1 MTMLKTFDAGKLT
14 KEHVGQTVVLNGWV
28 QGWRDFG
35 GILFIDLRDRSGIV
49 QIVFNP
55 EFSGDALELGGRAR
69 NEFVLAVK
77 GKVVERDPETV
88 NANLATGE
96 IEVQVTE
103 VEIMNS
109 AKTPPFPIEDGV
121 EVDESL
127 RLKYRYLDLRRPEM
141 QRTLYLRSKAT
152 KVFRDFLDEHGFLDV
167 ETPILTLSTP
177 EGARD
182 YLVPSRVHPGE
193 FFALPQSPQLF
204 KQLLMI
210 GGIERYY
217 QVARCFRDEDLR
229 ADRQPEFTQ
238 VDIETS
244 FLSQDQLLGM
254 MEELMARLFRETIG
268 AEIET
273 PFQRLTYSDAIHKY
287 GSDKPDLRFGLE
299 IEDVTDIVK
308 TSDVKVFASVAAGGG
323 VVKALNAKGCAS
335 WSRKELDDLQ
345 PFAARY
351 GGKGIAWITVKDGE
365 WKGPIVKFF
374 KPEEIA
380 ALTERLGVEDGDLL
394 CFSADKLKTAADV
407 MGNLRLKVGRDLGL
421 IDNTK
426 FKFLWVVDFP
436 LLGWDEEGKRWVAEH
451 HPFTRPRDEDVALF
465 DTDPGAIRAQAYD
478 IVLNGYEVG
487 GGSMRIYRREVQEKM
502 FSALGFTLE
511 EAKERFGFFLDAFD
525 YGTPPH
531 GGIAFGLDRLIMLL
545 TGRTNLRE
553 TIAFPKTA
561 SATDL
566 MSNAPSGVEFKQ
578 LEDLHIRL
586 SAKALAAQAKATAPV
601 EQSEGEQAAEPAPAK
616 E

>member
-1 MTMLKTFDAGKLT
+1 MMLKDRDCGTLT
-14 KEHVGQTVVLNGWV
+14 KKNVGETVVLNGWV

-55 EFSGDALELGGRAR
+55 EFSADALAVASRAR
-69 NEFVLAVK
+69 NEYVLAIK
-77 GKVVERDPETV
+77 GEVVDRDPETY
-88 NANLATGE
+88 NPNLATGE
-96 IEVQVTE
+96 IEVRVQE
-103 VEIMNS
+103 VEIVNA

-121 EVDESL
+121 EVDEAL
-127 RLKYRYLDLRRPEM
+127 RLRYRYLDLRRPEM
-141 QRTLYLRSKAT
+141 YQTLRLRSKAT
-152 KVFRDFLDEHGFLDV
+152 KVFRDFLDENGFLDV
-167 ETPILTLSTP
+167 ETPILTKSTP

-210 GGIERYY
+210 GGLERYY

-244 FLSQDQLLGM
+244 FLSQDQLLTM
-254 MEELMARLFRETIG
+254 MEQLMAKLFRETIG
-268 AEIET
+268 VDIET
-273 PFQRLTYSDAIHKY
+273 PFQRLTYRDAIHKY

-308 TSDVKVFASVAAGGG
+308 NSDVKVFASVAGSGG

-345 PFAARY
+345 PFAVRY

-380 ALTERLGVEDGDLL
+380 ALTERLNVEEGDLL

-421 IDNTK
+421 IDSSK

-436 LLGWDEEGKRWVAEH
+436 LVEWDEEAKRWVALH
-451 HPFTRPRDEDVALF
+451 HPFTRPRDEDLPLF

-487 GGSMRIYRREVQEKM
+487 GGSMRIYRRDVQEKM
-502 FSALGFTLE
+502 FNALGFTLE
-511 EAKERFGFFLDAFD
+511 EAKEKFGFFLDAFE

-545 TGRTNLRE
+545 AGRTNLRE

-566 MSNAPSGVEFKQ
+566 LTDAPSTVAPRQ
-578 LEDLHIRL
+578 LEELHIRL
-586 SAKALAAQAKATAPV
+586 SAKALAAQAKAEAP
-601 EQSEGEQAAEPAPAK
+601 ADAKEPADQEQPQG
-616 E
+616 